1 MAETQSVT
9 DNSLQELRARY
20 LAARQAFKESQ
31 KKFVALV
38 AGYKDMPAA
47 LNTKLDYIEVAGP
60 DTIAISPPPAGPP
73 WAQPATPPPKQII
86 TGKEWPAL
94 EGYIKAVSELRHLQD
109 EAQRRY
115 AALPELDRQLG
126 SQYRSPLEP

>member
-1 MAETQSVT
+1 MAETQSVM
-9 DNSLQELRARY
+9 DRSVEELRARY

-31 KKFVALV
+31 KKFAALV

-47 LNTKLDYIEVAGP
+47 LNTRLDSIEIAGP
-60 DTIAISPPPAGPP
+60 ATVAINPPPAGPP

-86 TGKEWPAL
+86 TGKEWPAI
-94 EGYIKAVSELRHLQD
+94 EGYIKALSELRHLQD
-109 EAQRRY
+109 EAQRLY

>member
-9 DNSLQELRARY
+9 DSSLEGLRARY

-31 KKFVALV
+31 KTFAALV
-38 AGYKDMPAA
+38 AGYRDMPAA
-47 LNTKLDYIEVAGP
+47 LNTKLDYIEAAGP
-60 DTIAISPPPAGPP
+60 GTVAINPPPAGPP
-73 WAQPATPPPKQII
+73 WAQPATPPPRQVI
-86 TGKEWPAL
+86 TGKEWPAI
-94 EGYIKAVSELRHLQD
+94 EEYIKALGELRRLQE
-109 EAQRRY
+109 EAQRLY